1 MALKYRFRH
10 LLFARGRGNNQK
22 RISSTALIGN
32 AYHLTAKLYN
42 QCYNPTQRMTASFI
56 MGHNMEAFLII
67 IDQQ

>member
-10 LLFARGRGNNQK
+10 FLLARGRGNNQK
-22 RISSTALIGN
+22 RIIGN
-32 AYHLTAKLYN
+32 VYHLTAKLYN